1 MSPAFFFGAIMV
13 RCNSFY
19 LEPELWPRENGEQ
32 VRLKGG
38 EARHMTTVLRSSPN
52 QEVRLFDASG
62 RDGLFRICKLRKN
75 EAVLE
80 ALTLAEHPQ
89 PTEGVTLAIGW
100 GKSKR
105 RNYLFEKTVELHGLS
120 LAFWTA
126 KRSQGQM
133 PEEPK
138 ISWREKCVQAAKQCG
153 NPHVPD
159 IFLLQ
164 GVEGL
169 LQFARDFDQCYVAW
183 EADEAN
189 SLLSPQDLAKGKN
202 LVVIGPEGGLE
213 NEEVAALLNGGF
225 SPVTL
230 GDSILR
236 WETAATYCLSLGFN
250 ARQEVK

>member
-1 MSPAFFFGAIMV
+1 MA

-19 LEPELWPRENGEQ
+19 LEPELWPREPGEQ

-38 EARHMTTVLRSSPN
+38 EARHMTTVLRSSPD
-52 QEVRLFDASG
+52 QEVRLFDADG
-62 RDGLFRICKLRKN
+62 RDGLFRICKLGKN

-80 ALTLAEHPQ
+80 ALTLVEHPK
-89 PTEGVTLAIGW
+89 PSEGVTLAIGW

-105 RNYLFEKTVELHGLS
+105 RNYLFEKTVELHGRS

-126 KRSQGQM
+126 RRSQGQI
-133 PEEPK
+133 PEDAK
-138 ISWREKCVQAAKQCG
+138 DAWREKCVQAAKQCG
-153 NPHVPD
+153 NPHIPD
-159 IFLLQ
+159 IFLLR

-169 LQFARDFDQCYVAW
+169 LQFAGGFDRCYVAW
-183 EADEAN
+183 EADEAQTP
-189 SLLSPQDLAKGKN
+189 LTPEDLAKGKS

-213 NEEVAALLNGGF
+213 ADEVAALLAGGF

-236 WETAATYCLSLGFN
+236 WETAATYCLGLGFY
-250 ARQEVK
+250 ARQVLK

>member
-1 MSPAFFFGAIMV
+1 MV

-19 LEPELWPRENGEQ
+19 LEPELWPRETGEQ

-38 EARHMTTVLRSSPN
+38 EARHMTTVLRSSPD
-52 QEVRLFDASG
+52 QEVRLFDADG
-62 RDGLFRICKLRKN
+62 RDGLFRICKLGKN

-80 ALTLAEHPQ
+80 ALTLAEHPR
-89 PTEGVTLAIGW
+89 PSEGVTLAIGW

-105 RNYLFEKTVELHGLS
+105 RSYLFEKAVELHGLS

-126 KRSQGQM
+126 RRSQGQM
-133 PEEPK
+133 PTEPK
-138 ISWREKCVQAAKQCG
+138 DSWREKCVQAAKQCG

-164 GVEGL
+164 GIDDL

-183 EADEAN
+183 EADEARTPLTPEN
-189 SLLSPQDLAKGKN
+189 LAKGKS
-202 LVVIGPEGGLE
+202 LVIIGPEGGLE
-213 NEEVAALLNGGF
+213 TNEVAALLDNGF

-236 WETAATYCLSLGFN
+236 WETAATYCLGLGFF
-250 ARQEVK
+250 ARQESK